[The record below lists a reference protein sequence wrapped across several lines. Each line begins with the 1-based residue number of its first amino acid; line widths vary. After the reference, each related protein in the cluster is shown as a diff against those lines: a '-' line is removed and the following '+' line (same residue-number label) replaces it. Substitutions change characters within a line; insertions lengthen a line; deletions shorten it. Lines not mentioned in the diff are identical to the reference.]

1 MNVRNLIVLAVVAFV
16 LFFLIS
22 QPQQSATVV
31 DNVLGA
37 LRSAAESIITFVSHL
52 FGG

>member
-1 MNVRNLIVLAVVAFV
+1 MNVRNIIILLVVAFL

-37 LRSAAESIITFVSHL
+37 LRSGAESIITFVRSL

>member
-1 MNVRNLIVLAVVAFV
+1 MNVRNIIILLVVAFL

-31 DNVLGA
+31 HNVLGA
-37 LRSAAESIITFVSHL
+37 LQSGAESIITFVRSL